1 MKNPKLSYIIVYI
14 SEIVIGLLMLLFTNM
29 ILQYMA
35 IVIGS
40 VIILFGG
47 IKAALSIKFQQTKQ
61 KTLINQ
67 LSLILGIFLVFAGIF
82 ILVMQKK
89 VQDILPVLFGAYIIL
104 GAILDLKSSLYLK
117 KVEFSKW
124 WFFLISIGILT
135 VGGILIIIN
144 PFKDSF
150 INNRIMG
157 ILLIIKGISDIII
170 LMLSYIGNK
179 EDIQTIEGKSAP
191 VTVDSTYTETNKDL
205 SSTTVIQ
212 DKNEA

>member
-14 SEIVIGLLMLLFTNM
+14 SEITIGLLMLLFTGM
-29 ILQYMA
+29 ILHYMA
-35 IVIGS
+35 IFIGS

-47 IKAALSIKFQQTKQ
+47 IKAALSIKFQQTHQ
-61 KTLINQ
+61 KTLTNQ
-67 LSLILGIFLVFAGIF
+67 LSLILGIFLLFAGIF
-82 ILVMQKK
+82 ILVMQKTVK
-89 VQDILPVLFGAYIIL
+89 DILPVLFGAYIIL

-144 PFKDSF
+144 PFKNDF
-150 INNRIMG
+150 LNNQIIG
-157 ILLIIKGISDIII
+157 VLLIIKGISDIII

-179 EDIQTIEGKSAP
+179 EDMQTIEGNPFP
-191 VTVDSTYTETNKDL
+191 VTVDSTYTETSESESN
-205 SSTTVIQ
+205 TTEM
-212 DKNEA
+212 KTKTES